1 MRHVRLLAVAVLAV
15 LMLAVPA
22 ANAAGSWQIVTSP
35 TTKELY
41 SLFMIS
47 SSEGW
52 AVGLNGVILHY
63 SGGSWSLY
71 TSPTT
76 NNLYSVHMLSS
87 FDGWAT
93 GTILQYSD
101 SPPSSSRPVG
111 GFIEPIN
118 KLTIAAPYL
127 ALFGLAAVVVVAVAP
142 WKKRGN

>member
-52 AVGLNGVILHY
+52 AVGADGVILHY

-87 FDGWAT
+87 FDGWAM
-93 GTILQYSD
+93 GGKILQYSD
-101 SPPSSSRPVG
+101 SPRPVG
-111 GFIEPIN
+111 GFIEPIS
-118 KLTIAAPYL
+118 KLAVAAPYL
-127 ALFGLAAVVVVAVAP
+127 AVLGVIGAVVVVF
-142 WKKRGN
+142 WKRPDS

>member
-1 MRHVRLLAVAVLAV
+1 MRSIRLLAVAVLAV

-76 NNLYSVHMLSS
+76 NSLYSVHMLSS
-87 FDGWAT
+87 FDGWAM
-93 GTILQYSD
+93 GGKILQYSD
-101 SPPSSSRPVG
+101 SPRPVG